1 MERTISMMV
10 GKGSLNHNNRT
21 FIAKNVDGER
31 SKCNKVYVKENIK
44 KVYHSLF
51 DEALAVYNAKQTRAD
66 RRIDN
71 YYEKIRTSRQEK
83 LFHELIVQIGNREDT
98 NCGMV
103 ESIYAQLALEEYM
116 MGFQERN
123 PNLRVFNAV
132 MHLDEET
139 PHLHI
144 DYVPFS
150 TGNKRGLSTKVSLK
164 GALKAQG
171 FVGMG
176 RFDTEWKR
184 WVEHEKECLAE
195 IMERYKMEWLQKGS
209 HEKHLSVYDYEKKM
223 RKAEVAELE
232 QEISGQKDK
241 IASQNLVLEI
251 NETALQSQQQILE
264 EKEAE
269 VKKIRQETEQAKEDW
284 EKVQIDKDE
293 AQDSY
298 EYYKRL
304 AESKKGVYELF
315 QSWSEE
321 KKKSYQDF
329 AKRSRELEAE
339 VLKER
344 VRDLEKRKSDKTE
357 EVQAEEIKLD
367 IVKLELQEAVSE
379 FENVQKQADFVKE
392 QAVQQYEKY
401 RRIEPSERGT
411 AMFDD
416 MLRLKR
422 ENMILEDENRTLK
435 EKLQKAY
442 DFMKQFTINGLNMLE
457 SFLESIGEKVRGFSE
472 NIGFGGVAGADE
484 VGWIYE

>member
-21 FIAKNVDGER
+21 FTAKNVDAER
-31 SKCNKVYVKENIK
+31 SKCNQVYVKESIK
-44 KVYHSLF
+44 KVYHVLF
-51 DEALAVYNAKQTRAD
+51 DEALKAYNAKQSRAD

-71 YYEKIRTSRQEK
+71 YYEKIRTSKQEK
-83 LFHELIVQIGNREDT
+83 LFHELIVQIGNRDDT
-98 NCGMV
+98 NCDML
-103 ESIYAQLALEEYM
+103 ESVYAQSALDEYM
-116 MGFQERN
+116 TGFQDRN

-150 TGNKRGLSTKVSLK
+150 TGNKRGLETKVSLK

-171 FVGMG
+171 FVGTG
-176 RFDTEWKR
+176 WFDTEWKR
-184 WVEHEKECLAE
+184 WVESEKQCLAE
-195 IMERYKMEWLQKGS
+195 IMEHYKMEWLQKGT

-232 QEISGQKDK
+232 QEISDQKDK
-241 IASQNLVLEI
+241 IAGQSFLMEV
-251 NETALQSQQQILE
+251 NEEALQSQAQTLE
-264 EKEAE
+264 ENEAKAE
-269 VKKIRQETEQAKEDW
+269 KIRQETEKAKEDW
-284 EKVQIDKDE
+284 EKVQIDKDRV
-293 AQDSY
+293 QDSY
-298 EYYKRL
+298 AFYQKMAKSAKESYELYHSWCEEKQKSYEEYAEKNGVL
-304 AESKKGVYELF
+304 AEKTSAL
-315 QSWSEE
+315 EE
-321 KKKSYQDF
+321 QIK
-329 AKRSRELEAE
+329 ELEQ
-339 VLKER
+339 
-344 VRDLEKRKSDKTE
+344 RKSDRAE

-367 IVKLELQEAVSE
+367 IVKMQLQDAVNG

-416 MLRLKR
+416 MIQLKR
-422 ENMILEDENRTLK
+422 ENMILKNENRTLR

-457 SFLESIGEKVRGFSE
+457 RFLESIGERVHSFSE
-472 NIGFGGVAGADE
+472 NIGFGGRSR
-484 VGWIYE
+484 

>member
-21 FIAKNVDGER
+21 FIAKNVDRQR
-31 SKCNKVYVKENIK
+31 SKGNIVYVKESIK
-44 KVYHSLF
+44 QVYHTLF
-51 DEALAVYNAKQTRAD
+51 DKALEAYNAKQSRAD
-66 RRIDN
+66 RRIDD
-71 YYEKIRTSRQEK
+71 YYEKIRTGKQEK
-83 LFHELIVQIGNREDT
+83 LFHELIVQIGNRDDT

-150 TGNKRGLSTKVSLK
+150 TENKRGLSTKVSLK

-171 FVGMG
+171 FIGTG
-176 RFDTEWKR
+176 QFDTEWKR
-184 WVEHEKECLAE
+184 WVESEKQCLAK
-195 IMERYKMEWLQKGS
+195 IMERYQMEWLKKET
-209 HEKHLSVYDYEKKM
+209 HEKHLSVYDFEKKM

-232 QEISGQKDK
+232 QEISDQRDK
-241 IASQNLVLEI
+241 IASQSFLMEV
-251 NETALQSQQQILE
+251 NEETLQSQEQILE
-264 EKEAE
+264 ENEAKAE
-269 VKKIRQETEQAKEDW
+269 KIRQETEQAKEDW
-284 EKVQIDKDE
+284 EKVQIDKDKV
-293 AQDSY
+293 QDSY
-298 EYYKRL
+298 EFYQKM
-304 AESKKGVYELF
+304 AKSAKGSYELYH
-315 QSWSEE
+315 SWYED
-321 KKKSYQDF
+321 KKKSYEEYIEKSSMFEKKADYLEDQI
-329 AKRSRELEAE
+329 KELEQ
-339 VLKER
+339 
-344 VRDLEKRKSDKTE
+344 RKSDKTE

-367 IVKLELQEAVSE
+367 IVKMQLQEAVDD
-379 FENVQKQADFVKE
+379 FEEMQKQADFVKE

-422 ENMILEDENRTLK
+422 ENMILKEENRTSK

-457 SFLESIGEKVRGFSE
+457 RFLESVGEKVHSFSE
-472 NIGFGGVAGADE
+472 NIGFGGRGR
-484 VGWIYE
+484 

>member
-21 FIAKNVDGER
+21 FIAKNVDRER
-31 SKCNKVYVKENIK
+31 SKGNKVYVKESIK
-44 KVYHSLF
+44 KVYHTLF
-51 DEALAVYNAKQTRAD
+51 GEALEAYNTKQTRAD

-71 YYEKIRTSRQEK
+71 YYEKIRTSKQEK
-83 LFHELIVQIGNREDT
+83 LFHELIVQIGNRDDT
-98 NCGMV
+98 NCNML
-103 ESIYAQLALEEYM
+103 ESVYAKSALEEYM
-116 MGFQERN
+116 NGFQERN

-171 FVGMG
+171 FVGTG

-184 WVEHEKECLAE
+184 WVESEKQCLAE
-195 IMERYKMEWLQKGS
+195 IMEHYQMKWLQKGT

-223 RKAEVAELE
+223 RKAEVEELGK
-232 QEISGQKDK
+232 EISGQKDT
-241 IASQNLVLEI
+241 IASQSFMMEV
-251 NETALQSQQQILE
+251 NEEALQSQEQILE
-264 EKEAE
+264 ENEAKVE
-269 VKKIRQETEQAKEDW
+269 KIRQETEQAKEDW
-284 EKVQIDKDE
+284 EKVQTDKDR

-298 EYYKRL
+298 EHYKSL
-304 AESKKGVYELF
+304 EESTKGLYELYR
-315 QSWSEE
+315 SWYES
-321 KKKSYQDF
+321 KKKSYEEYAEKCSMLEEKTDYLEQQI
-329 AKRSRELEAE
+329 KELEQ
-339 VLKER
+339 
-344 VRDLEKRKSDKTE
+344 RKSDKAE

-367 IVKLELQEAVSE
+367 IVKLELQEAVNE
-379 FENVQKQADFVKE
+379 FENVQKQAEFVKE
-392 QAVQQYEKY
+392 QVVQQYEKY
-401 RRIEPSERGT
+401 HRVEPSERGT

-422 ENMILEDENRTLK
+422 ENMILQDENRTLK
-435 EKLQKAY
+435 ENLQKAY

-457 SFLESIGEKVRGFSE
+457 RFLESVGERVQSFSE
-472 NIGFGGVAGADE
+472 NIGFSGKSR
-484 VGWIYE
+484 

>member
-21 FIAKNVDGER
+21 FIAKNVDSER
-31 SKCNKVYVKENIK
+31 SKGNKVYVKENIK
-44 KVYHSLF
+44 KVYHALF
-51 DEALAVYNAKQTRAD
+51 DEALEIYNAKQTRAD

-71 YYEKIRTSRQEK
+71 YYEKIRTSKQEK
-83 LFHELIVQIGNREDT
+83 LFHELIVQIGNRDDT

-123 PNLRVFNAV
+123 PNLRIFNAV

-171 FVGMG
+171 FVGTG

-184 WVEHEKECLAE
+184 WVESEKQCLAE
-195 IMERYKMEWLQKGS
+195 IMERYQMEWRQKGT

-232 QEISGQKDK
+232 QEISDQKDK
-241 IASQNLVLEI
+241 IASQSFLMEV
-251 NETALQSQQQILE
+251 NEEALQSQERTLQE
-264 EKEAE
+264 NE
-269 VKKIRQETEQAKEDW
+269 VKAEKIRQETEQAKEDW
-284 EKVQIDKDE
+284 EKVQTDKDRV
-293 AQDSY
+293 QDSY
-298 EYYKRL
+298 EHYKSL
-304 AESKKGVYELF
+304 EESTKGLYELYD
-315 QSWSEE
+315 SWCEE
-321 KKKSYQDF
+321 KKKSYEEYAEKSSMFEERANSLEGQI
-329 AKRSRELEAE
+329 KELEQ
-339 VLKER
+339 K
-344 VRDLEKRKSDKTE
+344 KSDKAE

-367 IVKLELQEAVSE
+367 IVKLELQEAVNE
-379 FENVQKQADFVKE
+379 FENVQKQVEFVKE

-401 RRIEPSERGT
+401 RRVEPSERGT

-416 MLRLKR
+416 MLQLKR
-422 ENMILEDENRTLK
+422 ENMILKNENRTLK

-457 SFLESIGEKVRGFSE
+457 CFLESVGERVQIFSE
-472 NIGFGGVAGADE
+472 NIGFGGRSR
-484 VGWIYE
+484 